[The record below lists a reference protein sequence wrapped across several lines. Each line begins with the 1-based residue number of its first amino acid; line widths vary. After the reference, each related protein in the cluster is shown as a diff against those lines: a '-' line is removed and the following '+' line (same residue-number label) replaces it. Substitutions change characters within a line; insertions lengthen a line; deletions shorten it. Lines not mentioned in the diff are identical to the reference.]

1 METPTDMEIVRRV
14 QAGDAEAF
22 GELVNRYSGRIYAL
36 ALAMVRDAQRAEDVT
51 QEAFIRAYEHLDG
64 FRGASAFGTWLYRI
78 AYNRAAGECRRRA
91 YDRIDAESCAV
102 AEESSAGRFDEETV
116 VRMRRA
122 LERLRPDERVLVALF
137 YEEERSLAEIAQIMN
152 LTLSNVKVRLHRLRG
167 RRSASGC
174 PEPRQRRGPGSSPA
188 RPPR

>member
-122 LERLRPDERVLVALF
+122 LERLLVALF

-167 RRSASGC
+167 RLRHYM
-174 PEPRQRRGPGSSPA
+174 EE
-188 RPPR
+188 

>member
-14 QAGDAEAF
+14 QTGDAEAF

-102 AEESSAGRFDEETV
+102 AED
-116 VRMRRA
+116 
-122 LERLRPDERVLVALF
+122 RPPDGSTR
-137 YEEERSLAEIAQIMN
+137 
-152 LTLSNVKVRLHRLRG
+152 
-167 RRSASGC
+167 RRSCGCAVRWNGFVPTSGC
-174 PEPRQRRGPGSSPA
+174 W
-188 RPPR
+188 

>member
-14 QAGDAEAF
+14 QTGDAEAF

-51 QEAFIRAYEHLDG
+51 QETFIRAYEHLGG
-64 FRGASAFGTWLYRI
+64 FRGASAFATWLYRI
-78 AYNRAAGECRRRA
+78 AYNRAVGECRRRA

-152 LTLSNVKVRLHRLRG
+152 LTLSNV
-167 RRSASGC
+167 
-174 PEPRQRRGPGSSPA
+174 
-188 RPPR
+188 

>member
-14 QAGDAEAF
+14 QTGDAEAF

-78 AYNRAAGECRRRA
+78 AYNRAAGECRRR
-91 YDRIDAESCAV
+91 
-102 AEESSAGRFDEETV
+102 G
-116 VRMRRA
+116 
-122 LERLRPDERVLVALF
+122 LRPYRCRILCGGRGIVRRTVRRGDGRADAPCVGTASSDERVLVTLF

-167 RRSASGC
+167 RLRHYM
-174 PEPRQRRGPGSSPA
+174 EE
-188 RPPR
+188 

>member
-78 AYNRAAGECRRRA
+78 AYNRAAGEC
-91 YDRIDAESCAV
+91 IDAESCAV

-167 RRSASGC
+167 RLRHYM
-174 PEPRQRRGPGSSPA
+174 EE
-188 RPPR
+188 

>member
-137 YEEERSLAEIAQIMN
+137 YEEERSLAEIAQI
-152 LTLSNVKVRLHRLRG
+152 T
-167 RRSASGC
+167 
-174 PEPRQRRGPGSSPA
+174 
-188 RPPR
+188 

>member
-116 VRMRRA
+116 VRWNGFV
-122 LERLRPDERVLVALF
+122 P
-137 YEEERSLAEIAQIMN
+137 
-152 LTLSNVKVRLHRLRG
+152 T
-167 RRSASGC
+167 SGC
-174 PEPRQRRGPGSSPA
+174 WWRCFTKRSGRWPRSRKS
-188 RPPR
+188 

>member
-78 AYNRAAGECRRRA
+78 AYTRSSGRSRSNARRIRTTVSSSNRPA
-91 YDRIDAESCAV
+91 DD
-102 AEESSAGRFDEETV
+102 SSAT
-116 VRMRRA
+116 
-122 LERLRPDERVLVALF
+122 
-137 YEEERSLAEIAQIMN
+137 AQD
-152 LTLSNVKVRLHRLRG
+152 
-167 RRSASGC
+167 SASIR
-174 PEPRQRRGPGSSPA
+174 PQVLRRHSPA
-188 RPPR
+188 ARL

>member
-1 METPTDMEIVRRV
+1 MNCDPKNGDPDRYGDCAACAGRRRRGVRR
-14 QAGDAEAF
+14 AGEPLF
-22 GELVNRYSGRIYAL
+22 G
-36 ALAMVRDAQRAEDVT
+36 DAQRAEDVT
-51 QEAFIRAYEHLDG
+51 QETFIRAYEHLGG
-64 FRGASAFGTWLYRI
+64 FRGASAFATWLYRI
-78 AYNRAAGECRRRA
+78 AYNRAVGECRRRA

-167 RRSASGC
+167 RLRHYM
-174 PEPRQRRGPGSSPA
+174 EE
-188 RPPR
+188 

>member
-1 METPTDMEIVRRV
+1 MSISTDFGVRALSARDSIASPTTAP
-14 QAGDAEAF
+14 QANA
-22 GELVNRYSGRIYAL
+22 
-36 ALAMVRDAQRAEDVT
+36 
-51 QEAFIRAYEHLDG
+51 
-64 FRGASAFGTWLYRI
+64 
-78 AYNRAAGECRRRA
+78 AAGL
-91 YDRIDAESCAV
+91 IDAESCAV

-167 RRSASGC
+167 RLRHYM
-174 PEPRQRRGPGSSPA
+174 EE
-188 RPPR
+188 

>member
-78 AYNRAAGECRRRA
+78 AYNRAAGECRRKTCG
-91 YDRIDAESCAV
+91 RIDAESCAV
-102 AEESSAGRFDEETV
+102 AEECFHPKKQA
-116 VRMRRA
+116 
-122 LERLRPDERVLVALF
+122 
-137 YEEERSLAEIAQIMN
+137 
-152 LTLSNVKVRLHRLRG
+152 K
-167 RRSASGC
+167 
-174 PEPRQRRGPGSSPA
+174 
-188 RPPR
+188 

>member
-78 AYNRAAGECRRRA
+78 ALNECLTFLNKQRANNQLSIDEA
-91 YDRIDAESCAV
+91 DAEMVNKLEGDSYF
-102 AEESSAGRFDEETV
+102 SGDKTQRLFQK
-116 VRMRRA
+116 A
-122 LERLRPDERVLVALF
+122 LHTLPDKQRIVFNLKYFQEMK
-137 YEEERSLAEIAQIMN
+137 YEEISEILGTSVGA
-152 LTLSNVKVRLHRLRG
+152 LKASYHHAVKKIESFLKE
-167 RRSASGC
+167 C
-174 PEPRQRRGPGSSPA
+174 F
-188 RPPR
+188 

>member
-102 AEESSAGRFDEETV
+102 

-167 RRSASGC
+167 RLRHYM
-174 PEPRQRRGPGSSPA
+174 EE
-188 RPPR
+188 

>member
-14 QAGDAEAF
+14 QTGDAEAF

-78 AYNRAAGECRRRA
+78 AYNRAAGLTTVSMPNPVRWPRNRPPDGSTRRR
-91 YDRIDAESCAV
+91 SCGCAV
-102 AEESSAGRFDEETV
+102 RWNGFVPT
-116 VRMRRA
+116 
-122 LERLRPDERVLVALF
+122 
-137 YEEERSLAEIAQIMN
+137 
-152 LTLSNVKVRLHRLRG
+152 
-167 RRSASGC
+167 SGC
-174 PEPRQRRGPGSSPA
+174 W
-188 RPPR
+188 

>member
-51 QEAFIRAYEHLDG
+51 QETFIRAYEHLGG
-64 FRGASAFGTWLYRI
+64 FRGASAFATWLYRI
-78 AYNRAAGECRRRA
+78 AYNRAVGECRRRA

-102 AEESSAGRFDEETV
+102 AEESSAGRF
-116 VRMRRA
+116 
-122 LERLRPDERVLVALF
+122 DERVLVALF

-167 RRSASGC
+167 RLRHYM
-174 PEPRQRRGPGSSPA
+174 EE
-188 RPPR
+188 